1 MHNLKGISLEKRQG
15 NCAEFEGGIQTQLNP
30 ISSCCCFLPR
40 IFSWNNAPISSGKN
54 PKMRQPWFSFFCS
67 SDRFVDNKFYT
78 LHLDFLLFPEG
89 KNKSGSLI
97 RFLSFIYCFS
107 QKIIRQSQKYKK
119 TKGVSIQNTKI
130 IWWLHLTLRLRYG
143 GGEGTLPSC
152 CVWKQEF

>member
-1 MHNLKGISLEKRQG
+1 MQYAQLERNKFGEEARELCWVWRWNPNTSQSHLKLLL
-15 NCAEFEGGIQTQLNP
+15 F
-30 ISSCCCFLPR
+30 SSTHLLR
-40 IFSWNNAPISSGKN
+40 NNAPISSGKN

-119 TKGVSIQNTKI
+119 TKGLSILNTKI

-143 GGEGTLPSC
+143 GGEGKLPSC
-152 CVWKQEF
+152 CVWK